1 MSARLRL
8 TVSADALEQHASTEN
23 MERVAY
29 VRAAI
34 EQLPVVD
41 REIVRLVYWDGFTQE
56 EVALILGKR
65 ATAVRARLSR
75 ARKVLH
81 DQLADKG
88 PRDVPGAFRGRVIG
102 TTDA

>member
-1 MSARLRL
+1 
-8 TVSADALEQHASTEN
+8 

-88 PRDVPGAFRGRVIG
+88 PHDVPGAFRERVIG
-102 TTDA
+102 ATEGR